1 MQRILPAV
9 LLCAV
14 VALSACSKDPSS
26 LVGPSAPSEVVPAGP
41 SGTTGSGP
49 ATPSVQ
55 PVDTTVFIPSDTG
68 SAANTGGA
76 TSVMFFSSGTAQ
88 YGNGTCGSNGTWTD
102 SLGNV
107 SGSHNSHCIA
117 YWGDGRAGR
126 NGKGQC
132 VTSSQGYPGLW
143 VNPGGHP
150 TAPYHTKCLV
160 LGSTTVTLAL
170 TFPAAATV
178 YAANDGSGQKVLNFD
193 AAGSTVAQLVYH
205 GSAGDYT
212 TGAGT
217 LSGSDASA
225 GAWTI
230 DFAQT
235 ALNYTSGVT
244 NGDLINTLTTTG
256 TEVVA
261 CQGTVG
267 CALITLKLSVAP

>member
-1 MQRILPAV
+1 MAPRRSCSSARALPSTAT
-9 LLCAV
+9 
-14 VALSACSKDPSS
+14 
-26 LVGPSAPSEVVPAGP
+26 VPA
-41 SGTTGSGP
+41 
-49 ATPSVQ
+49 
-55 PVDTTVFIPSDTG
+55 DL
-68 SAANTGGA
+68 
-76 TSVMFFSSGTAQ
+76 
-88 YGNGTCGSNGTWTD
+88 NGTWTD

-178 YAANDGSGQKVLNFD
+178 YAANDGSGQKVLNLS
-193 AAGSTVAQLVYH
+193 AGSTVAQLVYH

-217 LSGSDASA
+217 LQVVTRRQALGPSTSRKPRSTIRAASPME
-225 GAWTI
+225 I
-230 DFAQT
+230 
-235 ALNYTSGVT
+235 
-244 NGDLINTLTTTG
+244 
-256 TEVVA
+256 
-261 CQGTVG
+261 
-267 CALITLKLSVAP
+267 